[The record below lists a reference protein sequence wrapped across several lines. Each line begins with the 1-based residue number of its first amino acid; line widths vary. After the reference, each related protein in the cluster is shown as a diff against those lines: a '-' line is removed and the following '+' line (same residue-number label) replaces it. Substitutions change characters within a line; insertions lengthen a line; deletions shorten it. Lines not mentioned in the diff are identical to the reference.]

1 MVKSERGD
9 IMAFVIKDEDQG
21 GNNKQHL
28 NLSALAYEV
37 VSSDMFTFGEEKL
50 SGFINTVFEYY
61 HPLAEAS
68 ICRTL
73 NHLTG
78 ELDKCLSNISGDE
91 KTKRRVLERLIS
103 QKEESLIEK
112 AESYES
118 GEAFKFW
125 LNKRNLVY
133 LTEPNS
139 ECGEERYYSRR
150 GKYIKSVLEEY
161 ARLPYIEREKIYF
174 SPLVEEMQTAIRD
187 EKQLR
192 VVTGTD
198 VIYSVYPYEILSDPL
213 STTNY
218 LVGYCTRYDNPEDEK
233 RPCSF
238 KISALKSV
246 RLEKSKSAFLK
257 DALWK
262 QLSQTISSRGVQF
275 MVGNEAEVYVKLTK
289 SGETKYRRQ
298 THLRP
303 PLVREQDDGVYV
315 FQCTTAQAEFYF
327 FKFGKDAEIIHPTEL
342 RNRFKAMYE
351 AAANTYI
358 CKGERTE

>member
-1 MVKSERGD
+1 
-9 IMAFVIKDEDQG
+9 MAFVIKDEDQG
-21 GNNKQHL
+21 SNNKQHL

-37 VSSDMFTFGEEKL
+37 ISNDMFTFGEEKL
-50 SGFINTVFEYY
+50 SGFINRVFEYY

-78 ELDKCLSNISGDE
+78 ELDKCLSNIPGDE
-91 KTKRRVLERLIS
+91 KTKQRVSERLGS
-103 QKEESLIEK
+103 LKRDSLIAK
-112 AESYES
+112 AESYER
-118 GEAFKFW
+118 GVAFKFW
-125 LNKRNLVY
+125 LNKRNLEY
-133 LTEPNS
+133 LTEPDS
-139 ECGEERYYSRR
+139 ECGEDRYYSRR

-174 SPLVEEMQTAIRD
+174 SPLVEEIRAAIRD

-192 VVTGTD
+192 VVTAAD
-198 VIYSVYPYEILSDPL
+198 AIYSVYPYEILSDPL

-218 LVGYCTRYDNPEDEK
+218 LVGYCTRYDTPQDEK

-262 QLSQTISSRGVQF
+262 QLSQTITSRGVQF
-275 MVGNEAEVYVKLTK
+275 MVGNEAEIHVKLTK
-289 SGETKYRRQ
+289 AGVAKYRRQ

-303 PLVREQDDGVYV
+303 PLVREQDNVYV

-327 FKFGKDAEIIHPTEL
+327 FKFGKDAKIIHPAEL
-342 RNRFKAMYE
+342 QNKFKSMYE
-351 AAANTYI
+351 AAVNTYI
-358 CKGERTE
+358 CEGERAE